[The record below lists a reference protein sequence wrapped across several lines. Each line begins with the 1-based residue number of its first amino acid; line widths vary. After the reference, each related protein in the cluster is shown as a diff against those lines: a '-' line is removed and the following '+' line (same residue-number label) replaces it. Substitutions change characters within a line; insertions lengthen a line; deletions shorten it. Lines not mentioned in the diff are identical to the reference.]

1 MGPWHFSGGVKKAE
15 AVFHR
20 RHNKDDEFKFI
31 PLGSGNSSGSSMLI
45 NRVFSHAE
53 RHKNKAEGV
62 PTLNVKWT

>member
-1 MGPWHFSGGVKKAE
+1 MGPWHFSGGGKTAE

-20 RHNKDDEFKFI
+20 LCYAGDEFNGI